1 MGGML
6 LLVLVLIAIA
16 FLFIKKLYSHPDP
29 GEKYNVFIAKDGI
42 LTINNL
48 FNKKFP
54 IDTIDKVVI
63 SYSIGRGMNY
73 MGTARVILKNGN
85 KSMKYMFDGSYY
97 NQRITMHTDEI
108 LFLNTALKLQK
119 YLVANGVACEI
130 DGLEDLNGE
139 RLVKNKILLDHA
151 TIKTPIV
158 AYVDYFTVK
167 DLKKIGYAIFTLDE
181 EYRTDADF
189 IRQVGRRV
197 GSISERIKNS
207 DNVYTKSSEAEKGFF
222 ISLNAALVS
231 GMLVH
236 LPGEWT
242 EDLAVY
248 LKLIKVESESQKYDT
263 SDVPVDKIPSN
274 NIVNAQLLGSSRNS
288 TIIFDVD

>member
-1 MGGML
+1 
-6 LLVLVLIAIA
+6 
-16 FLFIKKLYSHPDP
+16 
-29 GEKYNVFIAKDGI
+29 
-42 LTINNL
+42 
-48 FNKKFP
+48 
-54 IDTIDKVVI
+54 
-63 SYSIGRGMNY
+63 
-73 MGTARVILKNGN
+73 
-85 KSMKYMFDGSYY
+85 
-97 NQRITMHTDEI
+97 MHTDEI

-197 GSISERIKNS
+197 GSISERIKN
-207 DNVYTKSSEAEKGFF
+207 
-222 ISLNAALVS
+222 
-231 GMLVH
+231 
-236 LPGEWT
+236 
-242 EDLAVY
+242 
-248 LKLIKVESESQKYDT
+248 
-263 SDVPVDKIPSN
+263 
-274 NIVNAQLLGSSRNS
+274 
-288 TIIFDVD
+288 